1 MDEPERHP
9 TKIAVVVRDD
19 LAPWQALNVTAF
31 VVSGVGTRR
40 PELIGEPYVDGS
52 GDAYLPMFG
61 LPVLVYAASA
71 AGMARAFGRARQ
83 RGLTLAV
90 YTDDL
95 FATDNDDDN
104 RAAVARV
111 ATDDLK
117 LAGFAVTG
125 PRRDVDKALD
135 KLRLHP

>member
-1 MDEPERHP
+1 MDRPTRHP

-31 VVSGVGTRR
+31 VVSGMGSGR
-40 PELIGEPYVDGS
+40 PELIGRPYVDAS
-52 GDAYLPMFG
+52 GHTYLPMFG
-61 LPVLVYAASA
+61 LPVLVYEADA
-71 AGMARAFGRARQ
+71 AGIARAFDRARG
-83 RGLTLAV
+83 RELTLAV

-95 FATDNDDDN
+95 LATDNDGDN

-117 LAGFAVTG
+117 LAGFAVAG

-135 KLRLHP
+135 RLRLHR